1 MRDKASLAE
10 LAVVGSQPAR
20 VALKLDTKGTKGVK
34 TGRGT
39 IFRTGEGW
47 EGLCVSQMG
56 RKFRGN
62 QGVFGQSEHPV
73 ALLPCLRPVHVGL
86 TAGLT
91 GLT

>member
-1 MRDKASLAE
+1 M
-10 LAVVGSQPAR
+10 
-20 VALKLDTKGTKGVK
+20 
-34 TGRGT
+34 
-39 IFRTGEGW
+39 
-47 EGLCVSQMG
+47 SQMG

-73 ALLPCLRPVHVGL
+73 ALLACLRPVHVGL